1 MVRVLQPV
9 QRAACAQ
16 PVDRCLQQRTI
27 GQFVT
32 RVLAVGLVVIGQS
45 EPSLAGLGLGS
56 KLAIS
61 IGAGLY
67 EELMF
72 RMLLIA
78 VIHTLLVDVGK
89 ASHKVGAVIAVL
101 VSALA
106 FAVYHPL
113 DDGQGGISA
122 QKLCFFF
129 IAGLYFGAV
138 YVMRGFG
145 IVVGVHALYDVITVS
160 MLSSHTN

>member
-1 MVRVLQPV
+1 MVPAGCSDGHDGCGPRGKPG
-9 QRAACAQ
+9 
-16 PVDRCLQQRTI
+16 RCL
-27 GQFVT
+27 
-32 RVLAVGLVVIGQS
+32 RVEHAVHRRCDLGVVGVQ
-45 EPSLAGLGLGS
+45 PAAL
-56 KLAIS
+56 
-61 IGAGLY
+61 
-67 EELMF
+67 
-72 RMLLIA
+72 RRRQ
-78 VIHTLLVDVGK
+78 LVDVGK